1 MPQTRRSVVRPLGR
15 RSHRPLS
22 RRETAITTIAHPEP
36 SRVSVGVDTHGEIHV
51 ACALDQLGRRLATG
65 QAATTPLGY
74 RALLDWAKRLGE
86 VEAWGVEGTGCYGA
100 GLARFLTAHDQV
112 VLEVNRPD
120 RSARRRRGKSDPVDA
135 EAAARAVLAGQATAI
150 PKTGSH
156 LVEMVR
162 CLRVARAT
170 AVKARTQAANALRAL
185 VVTAPAELREQLRGL
200 PTGRLVGTVA
210 RLRPGPILTTGAA
223 TKLALRLL
231 GQRYQALDAELA
243 AVDAELD
250 RLTVQAAPGLR
261 QLCGVGPEIAGAL
274 LVAAGD
280 NPQRLRSEA
289 AFSMLCGASP
299 IPASSGKTVRHRLNR
314 GGNRQANTALYRI
327 VVVRLR
333 WHQPTR
339 DYLAR
344 RTKEGLSKREIIRCL
359 KRYVAR
365 EVFAALQPPTVLPDA
380 A

>member
-1 MPQTRRSVVRPLGR
+1 
-15 RSHRPLS
+15 LS
-22 RRETAITTIAHPEP
+22 GRETAITTIAHPEP
-36 SRVSVGVDTHGEIHV
+36 SRVTVGVDTHGEVHV
-51 ACALDQLGRRLATG
+51 ACALDQLGRQLATR
-65 QAATTPLGY
+65 QAATTPIGY
-74 RALLDWAKRLGE
+74 RALLDWAQSLGE

-100 GLARFLTAHDQV
+100 GLARFLDGQGQV

-120 RSARRRRGKSDPVDA
+120 RSAHRRRGKSDPVDA
-135 EAAARAVLAGQATAI
+135 DAAARAVLAGQATAI
-150 PKTGSH
+150 PKSGDH

-162 CLRVARAT
+162 CLRVARAS
-170 AVKARTQAANALRAL
+170 AVKARTQAANAMRAL

-200 PTGRLVGTVA
+200 PIGRLASTAA
-210 RLRPGPILTTGAA
+210 RLRPGAILTTEAA
-223 TKLALRLL
+223 TKLALRVL
-231 GQRYQALDAELA
+231 GQRYQALEAELA

-250 RLTVQAAPGLR
+250 RLTAQAAPRLR
-261 QLCGVGPEIAGAL
+261 RLCGVGPEIAGAL

-280 NPQRLRSEA
+280 NPGRLHSEA

-339 DYLAR
+339 AYLIR

-365 EVFAALQPPTVLPDA
+365 EVFAALGRPTA
-380 A
+380 QTSTT

>member
-1 MPQTRRSVVRPLGR
+1 M
-15 RSHRPLS
+15 
-22 RRETAITTIAHPEP
+22 
-36 SRVSVGVDTHGEIHV
+36 
-51 ACALDQLGRRLATG
+51 
-65 QAATTPLGY
+65 
-74 RALLDWAKRLGE
+74 
-86 VEAWGVEGTGCYGA
+86 GA
-100 GLARFLTAHDQV
+100 GLARFLDGQGQV

-120 RSARRRRGKSDPVDA
+120 RSTRRRRGKSDPVDA

-156 LVEMVR
+156 LVEMIR

-170 AVKARTQAANALRAL
+170 AVKARTQAANALRAV

-200 PTGRLVGTVA
+200 PTGRLASTAA
-210 RLRPGPILTTGAA
+210 RLRPGPILTVTAA
-223 TKLALRLL
+223 TKLALRVL
-231 GQRYQALDAELA
+231 GQRYQTLEAELA

-250 RLTVQAAPGLR
+250 RLTAQASPRLR
-261 QLCGVGPEIAGAL
+261 RLCGVGPEIAGAL

-280 NPQRLRSEA
+280 NPERLRSEA

-339 DYLAR
+339 DYLVR

-365 EVFAALQPPTVLPDA
+365 EIFAAMNAPAALPDA

>member
-1 MPQTRRSVVRPLGR
+1 
-15 RSHRPLS
+15 
-22 RRETAITTIAHPEP
+22 
-36 SRVSVGVDTHGEIHV
+36 
-51 ACALDQLGRRLATG
+51 
-65 QAATTPLGY
+65 
-74 RALLDWAKRLGE
+74 LLDWARNLGE
-86 VEAWGVEGTGCYGA
+86 VEAFGVEGCGCYGA
-100 GLARFLTAHDQV
+100 GLARFLGTQGQL

-120 RSARRRRGKSDPVDA
+120 RQARRRRGKSDPVDA
-135 EAAARAVLAGQATAI
+135 EAAARAVLAGQVTAI

-170 AVKARTQAANALRAL
+170 AVKAHSQAVNALRAL
-185 VVTAPAELREQLRGL
+185 VVTAPPELREL
-200 PTGRLVGTVA
+200 PASRLVSTAA
-210 RLRPGPILTTGAA
+210 RLQPGPILTTMAA

-231 GQRYQALDAELA
+231 GERCEALDTELA
-243 AVDAELD
+243 RLDAELD
-250 RLTVQAAPGLR
+250 RLTAQAAPQLR

-280 NPQRLRSEA
+280 NPLRLRSEA

-333 WHQPTR
+333 WHQPPATTWPGGPDKDCQAGNHPLPEALCGPRGLRRLTR
-339 DYLAR
+339 TRCPSRRHLTIYKSVTGSAAR
-344 RTKEGLSKREIIRCL
+344 RSEHLG
-359 KRYVAR
+359 
-365 EVFAALQPPTVLPDA
+365 
-380 A
+380 

>member
-1 MPQTRRSVVRPLGR
+1 M
-15 RSHRPLS
+15 S
-22 RRETAITTIAHPEP
+22 RRETAITTIAHPD
-36 SRVSVGVDTHGEIHV
+36 SRRVIVGVDTHGEVHV
-51 ACALDQLGRRLATG
+51 ACAIDQLGRRLAI
-65 QAATTPLGY
+65 ADFATTATGY
-74 RALLDWAKRLGE
+74 RALLDWAGNLGQ
-86 VEAWGVEGTGCYGA
+86 VEAFGVEGCGCYGA
-100 GLARFLTAHDQV
+100 GLARFLGAQGQL

-120 RSARRRRGKSDPVDA
+120 RSARRQRGKSDPIDA
-135 EAAARAVLAGQATAI
+135 EAAARAVLAGQVTAI

-170 AVKARTQAANALRAL
+170 AVKARSQTVNAMRAL
-185 VVTAPAELREQLRGL
+185 VVTAPAELREQLREL
-200 PTGRLVGTVA
+200 PAAQLAGTAA
-210 RLRPGPILTTGAA
+210 RLQPGPVLTTMAA

-231 GQRYQALDAELA
+231 GERCAALDTELA
-243 AVDAELD
+243 RLDAELD
-250 RLTVQAAPGLR
+250 RLTAQAAPRLR

-280 NPQRLRSEA
+280 NPRRLHSEA

-339 DYLAR
+339 DYLTR
-344 RTKEGLSKREIIRCL
+344 RTKQGMSKREIIRCL

-365 EVFAALQPPTVLPDA
+365 EVYAALQAPTVLA
-380 A
+380 ATT

>member
-1 MPQTRRSVVRPLGR
+1 MVT
-15 RSHRPLS
+15 
-22 RRETAITTIAHPEP
+22 
-36 SRVSVGVDTHGEIHV
+36 VGVDTHGEVHV
-51 ACALDQLGRRLATG
+51 ACALDQLGRQLATG
-65 QAATTPLGY
+65 QAATTPAGY
-74 RALLDWAKRLGE
+74 RALLAWARSLGE
-86 VEAWGVEGTGCYGA
+86 VTAWGVEGTGCYGA
-100 GLARFLTAHDQV
+100 ALARFLGGQGQV

-120 RSARRRRGKSDPVDA
+120 RSARRRQGKSDPVDA
-135 EAAARAVLAGQATAI
+135 EAAARAVLAGQATTI
-150 PKTGSH
+150 PKTGDH
-156 LVEMVR
+156 AVEMVR

-170 AVKARTQAANALRAL
+170 AIKARTQAANALRAL
-185 VVTAPAELREQLRGL
+185 LVTAPAELRERLRGL
-200 PTGRLVGTVA
+200 SAAQLASTA
-210 RLRPGPILTTGAA
+210 AHLRPGPIVTTTAA

-250 RLTVQAAPGLR
+250 RLTAQAAPGLR

-280 NPQRLRSEA
+280 NPGRLRSEA

-299 IPASSGKTVRHRLNR
+299 IQASSGKTVRHRLNR

-339 DYLAR
+339 AYLAR
-344 RTKEGLSKREIIRCL
+344 RTSQGLSKREIIRCL

-365 EVFAALQPPTVLPDA
+365 EVFAALRADTALTQPS
-380 A
+380 